1 MGKPIMSTM
10 EDNLEQK
17 VINTSVKLGILVLLF
32 YWCFDIV
39 RPFLLPIAWGAVI
52 AVSLYPLYQML
63 LPKLGDKKAI
73 TSTLLTLILL
83 AILIIPTVMLS
94 SSLFESVQNIKT
106 GLEEGTLTVP
116 PPKDGVKEWPLV
128 GEKIHAIWSEFANDL
143 TDAISTYTPQIKAVG
158 KTLFSAVIGGGS
170 GVLQFVIS
178 IIIAGVFMA
187 HADKSVKAVKDFLAK
202 LSPDNG
208 ERFAKL
214 ASATTRSVAQGV
226 VGIGIVQGI
235 FVGIGFWA
243 IDLPGAGLLA
253 LIVMVLSIAQIPATI
268 VTLPVIIYVF
278 SLDDISTLTLI
289 IFTAWTIV
297 GGALDGILKPFV
309 MGRGVDAP
317 MLVILIGA
325 IGGMISM
332 GILGLF
338 TGAIILA
345 MGYILYMNWVN
356 PGAVA
361 EKLTQEPSTNTTS
374 A

>member
-1 MGKPIMSTM
+1 MST
-10 EDNLEQK
+10 EDISLEQK
-17 VINTSVKLGILVLLF
+17 VINTTIKLGVLVLLL

-39 RPFLLPIAWGAVI
+39 KPFLLPIVWGAVI
-52 AVSLYPLYQML
+52 AVSVYPLFQIL
-63 LPKLGDKKAI
+63 LPKLGNKHAFTGTVI
-73 TSTLLTLILL
+73 TLVMLSILL
-83 AILIIPTVMLS
+83 IPTFMLS
-94 SSLFESVQNIKT
+94 SSLFDSVAHIST
-106 GLEEGTLTVP
+106 GLEEGTLKVP
-116 PPKDGVKEWPLV
+116 PPKENVKEWPLA
-128 GEKIHAIWSEFANDL
+128 GEKIYSIWSEFADDL
-143 TDAISTYTPQIKAVG
+143 TEAISTYNSQIKAVG
-158 KTLFSAVIGGGS
+158 KSVLSAVVGGGT
-170 GVLQFVIS
+170 GVLQFIIS
-178 IIIAGVFMA
+178 IIIAGVFLA
-187 HADKSVKAVKDFLAK
+187 NAEKSVNAVKGFLIK
-202 LSPDNG
+202 LSPKNG
-208 ERFAKL
+208 ASFAKL

-235 FVGIGFWA
+235 FVGLGFWA

-289 IFTAWTIV
+289 IFTVWTVI

-338 TGAIILA
+338 IGAIVLA
-345 MGYILYMNWVN
+345 IGYILYMNWV
-356 PGAVA
+356 
-361 EKLTQEPSTNTTS
+361 SS
-374 A
+374 AGQPDETEVSDDPVKAPT

>member
-1 MGKPIMSTM
+1 MSTM

-289 IFTAWTIV
+289 IFTAWTVV